1 MNAWTE
7 VIALTGKELLNE
19 QLLQKSYNRSP
30 IKKDAY
36 FLHSNLVRVS
46 KA

>member
-19 QLLQKSYNRSP
+19 QLFTKSYNRSP
-30 IKKDAY
+30 LIKGCLFFAFKPGAG
-36 FLHSNLVRVS
+36 
-46 KA
+46 